1 MVNNI
6 SRSVGYLECTAR
18 NDQSKFH
25 FSPKLKND
33 SMSWLVAPWSSDS
46 ASKKFTLFHFLP
58 VPLEM
63 ATHGDSIPITCVA
76 WEHFDM

>member
-1 MVNNI
+1 MVINI
-6 SRSVGYLECTAR
+6 SRFVGYLECTAY

-33 SMSWLVAPWSSDS
+33 SVMVGRSVHR
-46 ASKKFTLFHFLP
+46 KKSTLFLFLP

-63 ATHGDSIPITCVA
+63 ATLGDSIPITCVA
-76 WEHFDM
+76 WEHSDM